1 MKLVRDLPKI
11 LVDSELS
18 GHVPFTPNRVTAH
31 LAPVTE
37 VLLASFRADVSE
49 DGRRAATARVD
60 EFLDKAGGG
69 CPGLLSTNH
78 GWLVEND
85 VPVRGVGPPRQEGSL
100 LMVLWGWESI
110 DAHMRF
116 RKMETFRSNIALLTG
131 MEGLIKLSMT
141 HVEFRS
147 IENSTRKWE

>member
-1 MKLVRDLPKI
+1 M
-11 LVDSELS
+11 
-18 GHVPFTPNRVTAH
+18 PFKPNRVTAH

-37 VLLASFRADVSE
+37 VLLAYFRPDLSE
-49 DGRRAATARVD
+49 DGKRAASAQLE
-60 EFLDKAGGG
+60 EFLEKAGGG

-85 VPVRGVGPPRQEGSL
+85 LPVRGVEPAQKGSL
-100 LMVLWGWESI
+100 LMILWGWESI

-116 RKMETFRSNIALLTG
+116 RELEAFKSNIALLTR

-141 HVEFRS
+141 HVKFQS
-147 IENSTRKWE
+147 IENATRKWE